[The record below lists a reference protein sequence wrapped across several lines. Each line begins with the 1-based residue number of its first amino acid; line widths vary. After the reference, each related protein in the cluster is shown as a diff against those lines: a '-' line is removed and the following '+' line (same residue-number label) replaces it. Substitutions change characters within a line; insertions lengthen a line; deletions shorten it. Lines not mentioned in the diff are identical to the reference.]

1 MLTETGWTFIPEQ
14 DLPSKGKMRKVPD
27 YCLFLNDETRQRA
40 AKETETADVFR
51 EAATVLEAKR
61 VQHSL
66 DEISD
71 SETPGWF
78 PSQQVQDYL
87 RNAKDK
93 TGQRY
98 GKKQII
104 NDVSLKVEQGQI
116 VALIGHNGAGKSTLL
131 KAIFGMI
138 PIWQG
143 RVLLDGVVKPKPT
156 PREMLHSGVAYVPQ
170 GNRVFTDLTVQE
182 NLEMGGIT
190 LSKKELLKEGI
201 ERVFTLFPA
210 LKPRLKQRAGTLSGG
225 EKQMLALA
233 NALILSPKLLL
244 LDEPSLGLAPPL
256 VSEALGRIQQIN
268 RDSGVTVLI
277 VEQKVR
283 EVLKI
288 AHRVYVLRTGRVSF
302 TGRAEELKDDAKL
315 REVYL

>member
-1 MLTETGWTFIPEQ
+1 MPTEQT
-14 DLPSKGKMRKVPD
+14 
-27 YCLFLNDETRQRA
+27 
-40 AKETETADVFR
+40 
-51 EAATVLEAKR
+51 
-61 VQHSL
+61 SL
-66 DEISD
+66 L
-71 SETPGWF
+71 
-78 PSQQVQDYL
+78 QVQDL
-87 RNAKDK
+87 IA
-93 TGQRY
+93 GY
-98 GKKQII
+98 GKKQVL
-104 NDVSLKVEQGQI
+104 NGVSLNVGLGEI

-143 RVLLDGVVKPKPT
+143 QVSLNGMVKLKPT

-170 GNRVFTDLTVQE
+170 GNRVFTDLTVKE
-182 NLEMGGIT
+182 NLEMDGIT
-190 LSKKELLKEGI
+190 LSNKELLKEGI

-268 RDSGVTVLI
+268 RDSGMTVLI

-302 TGRAEELKDDAKL
+302 TGPAEELKDDTKL